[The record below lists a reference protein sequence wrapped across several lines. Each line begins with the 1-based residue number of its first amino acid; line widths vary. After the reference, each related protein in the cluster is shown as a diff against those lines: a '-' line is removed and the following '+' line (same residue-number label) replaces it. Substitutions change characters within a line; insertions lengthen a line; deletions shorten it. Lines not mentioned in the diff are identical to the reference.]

1 MQKKKQRKIEKKK
14 GKVEKKNEKIQ
25 KKNALWITVV
35 IQVILVWGN
44 SDSPTQ
50 FRVLLITSSL

>member
-14 GKVEKKNEKIQ
+14 GKLKKKMKKYK